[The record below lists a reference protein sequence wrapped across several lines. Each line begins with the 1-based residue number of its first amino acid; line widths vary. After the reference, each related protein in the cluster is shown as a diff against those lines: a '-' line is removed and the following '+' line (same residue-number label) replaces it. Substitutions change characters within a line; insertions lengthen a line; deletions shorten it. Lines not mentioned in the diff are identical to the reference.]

1 MNKGKNI
8 AQCNILFRNNKKMQI
23 CFGFLAKSWTVYML
37 FLWHMHEL
45 LSQYFGRRRNVVYST
60 YERYFAMK
68 SASFHSEKARNAI
81 FALSF
86 FLHVRD
92 LAVDCIHWFN
102 APSRFCRSM
111 FRFVFENKTAAI
123 CNGALVLGSNY
134 SFFSLSLNRCCLH
147 QSCAMWFSFFIS

>member
-1 MNKGKNI
+1 
-8 AQCNILFRNNKKMQI
+8 
-23 CFGFLAKSWTVYML
+23 
-37 FLWHMHEL
+37 MHEL
-45 LSQYFGRRRNVVYST
+45 LSQHFGRRRNVVRKIFRNEISLIP
-60 YERYFAMK
+60 FGK
-68 SASFHSEKARNAI
+68 SKKCDICSFS
-81 FALSF
+81 

-134 SFFSLSLNRCCLH
+134 SFF
-147 QSCAMWFSFFIS
+147 FSVIEQMLPASVMCDVILFFLFRENIRNTEVMPYAICKYSAYV